1 MIYFYNCEKV
11 LAKVSKLFYIIFLNS
26 PGGDEMTFGD
36 FLKDLRI
43 RKGLKL
49 REVEESTGVSNSY
62 LSQVE
67 TGKRNPPHPDILKK
81 LAKVYEVSVKE
92 LMEKAGYLEEQE
104 QQSVSEQEEVNRVF
118 DFVIKDPNYKFGTR
132 LDGKSS
138 LDLEAKRFVIEM
150 YEKATGRKLLGTAE

>member
-1 MIYFYNCEKV
+1 
-11 LAKVSKLFYIIFLNS
+11 
-26 PGGDEMTFGD
+26 MTFGE

-49 REVEESTGVSNSY
+49 REVETKTQISNSY

-67 TGKRNPPHPDILKK
+67 NGKRNPPHPEILKK
-81 LAKVYEVSVKE
+81 LANVYQVSVMK

-104 QQSVSEQEEVNRVF
+104 QQSVSEEEEVNRVF

-132 LDGKSS
+132 LDGNSS

-150 YEKATGRKLLGTAE
+150 YEKATGKKLLGTAE

>member
-1 MIYFYNCEKV
+1 
-11 LAKVSKLFYIIFLNS
+11 
-26 PGGDEMTFGD
+26 MTFGD

-81 LAKVYEVSVKE
+81 LANVYEVSVKE

-104 QQSVSEQEEVNRVF
+104 QQSVSEQEEVNRAF
-118 DFVIKDPNYKFGTR
+118 DYVIKDPIYNFGTR
-132 LDGKSS
+132 LDGNSS

>member
-1 MIYFYNCEKV
+1 
-11 LAKVSKLFYIIFLNS
+11 
-26 PGGDEMTFGD
+26 MTFGD

-104 QQSVSEQEEVNRVF
+104 QQSVSEQEEVNRAF
-118 DFVIKDPNYKFGTR
+118 DFVIKDPNYQFGTR
-132 LDGKSS
+132 LDAKSK
-138 LDLEAKRFVIEM
+138 LDLDAKRFIIEM
-150 YEKATGRKLLGTAE
+150 YEKTTGRKLIGTSE